1 MAVALSVCRLYVAGV
16 GLFRRRIKDGVE
28 GHARVVSATA
38 CTLDGPGLQTCR
50 MTLVVQAG
58 DIPAYSVDHKQTSPS
73 GCWPFPG
80 MTLPVT
86 VSRSDP
92 QRLRIDFDQVPATR
106 DVARARAD
114 DLAATLRGEPTD
126 ATAAGYGS
134 VQFVGGSAE
143 DLTAEQRDKVEA
155 LLGLDLDGDGTVGS
169 GDSRSVTSSAD
180 RISQLER
187 LARLRDAGAITDD
200 EYVAEKRRL
209 LGT

>member
-1 MAVALSVCRLYVAGV
+1 MALCDRRPYVAGV

-28 GHARVVSATA
+28 GHAQVVSATA
-38 CTLDGPGLQTCR
+38 CTLDGPGRETCW

-58 DIPAYSVDHKQTSPS
+58 DIPAYSVEHRQTSPS
-73 GCWPFPG
+73 GCWPYPG

-114 DLAATLRGEPTD
+114 ELAAQLRGETTGA
-126 ATAAGYGS
+126 ATAGIGA

-143 DLTAEQRDKVEA
+143 DLTPEQRDKVEA
-155 LLGLDLDGDGTVGS
+155 LLGIDIDGDGVVGS
-169 GDSRSVTSSAD
+169 GDDHPVTSTAD
-180 RISQLER
+180 RISRLER
-187 LARLRDAGAITDD
+187 LARLRDTGAITDD